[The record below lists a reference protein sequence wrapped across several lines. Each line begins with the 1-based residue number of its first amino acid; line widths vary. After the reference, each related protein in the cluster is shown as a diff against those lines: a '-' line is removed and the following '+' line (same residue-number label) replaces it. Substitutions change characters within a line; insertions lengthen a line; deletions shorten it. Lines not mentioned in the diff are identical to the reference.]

1 MAFYLDEKIIANSAG
16 AKSQFGEVVRRRKGF
31 ELAERAM
38 ATNHGIELAANEA
51 RIPADVYR
59 SMDAQTKQLMTG
71 DEGGVLLDDLLPLAK
86 SVNVGK
92 IVAEYRQV
100 SDAGSAKSSIS
111 GQHAKLMDQVDYDY
125 DGTLVLI
132 HDSAVGREWREL
144 EGMRSEGF
152 DALIDDQAA
161 AVRAVRRQMVDN
173 FLNGAP
179 GVLYKG
185 QQSYG
190 IKNSPNTQPLDLG
203 AAGLNI
209 DLTSSSATFAQ
220 IESVFRA
227 ALKTL
232 QGSAN
237 NVEMDISFR
246 VSADIW
252 FNLLRREDNKSD
264 SLTFLEQLLR
274 MPGVRDIKRTN
285 GTNALTGNEFIA
297 LALSSQYI
305 QPVVG
310 MGLTTTPITRLTPYA
325 DYNLLVWTAAG
336 LQIKADSK
344 GRSGV
349 LYASA

>member
-1 MAFYLDEKIIANSAG
+1 MAFYLDEKIVANSRG
-16 AKSQFGEVVRRRKGF
+16 AKSQWAEVGNRRKGF
-31 ELAERAM
+31 ELHERAM
-38 ATNHGIELAANEA
+38 AANHGLIVNEA

-100 SDAGSAKSSIS
+100 SDAGSAQSSIS
-111 GQHAKLMDQVDYDY
+111 GQHAKPMDKVQYDY

-161 AVRAVRRQMVDN
+161 AVRAVRRKLVDN
-173 FLNGAP
+173 MLNGEP

-185 QQSYG
+185 QASYG

-203 AAGLNI
+203 ATGLNI
-209 DLTSSSATFAQ
+209 DMTLAATTFAQ
-220 IESVFRA
+220 METVIIA
-227 ALKTL
+227 GLKVL
-232 QGSAN
+232 QGKAN
-237 NVEMDISFR
+237 NVETDVTVYLSPE
-246 VSADIW
+246 IW
-252 FNLLRREDNKSD
+252 FNALRRQTNDGAYE
-264 SLTFLEQLLR
+264 TFLTALR
-274 MPGVRDIKRTN
+274 RIPGVRDIKK
-285 GTNALTGNEFIA
+285 TNAMSGNEFLMIA
-297 LALSSQYI
+297 MSSEFI

-336 LQIKADSK
+336 LQIKADAQ

>member
-1 MAFYLDEKIIANSAG
+1 MAFYLDEKIVANSRG
-16 AKSQFGEVVRRRKGF
+16 AKSQWDEVGNRRKGF
-31 ELAERAM
+31 ELHERVM
-38 ATNHGIELAANEA
+38 AANHGLTVNEA

-100 SDAGSAKSSIS
+100 SDAGSAQSSIS
-111 GQHAKLMDQVDYDY
+111 GQHAKLMDKVQYDY

-161 AVRAVRRQMVDN
+161 AVRAVRRKLVDN
-173 FLNGAP
+173 MLNGEP

-185 QQSYG
+185 QASYG

-203 AAGLNI
+203 ATGLNI
-209 DLTSSSATFAQ
+209 DMTLAATTFAQ
-220 IESVFRA
+220 METVIIA
-227 ALKTL
+227 GLKVL
-232 QGSAN
+232 QGKAN
-237 NVEMDISFR
+237 NVETDVTVY
-246 VSADIW
+246 VSPEIW
-252 FNLLRREDNKSD
+252 FNALRRQTNDGAYE
-264 SLTFLEQLLR
+264 TFLTALR
-274 MPGVRDIKRTN
+274 RIPGVRDIKK
-285 GTNALTGNEFIA
+285 TNAMSGNEFLMIA
-297 LALSSQYI
+297 MSSEFI

-336 LQIKADSK
+336 LQIKADAK

>member
-1 MAFYLDEKIIANSAG
+1 MAFYLDEKIVANSRG
-16 AKSQFGEVVRRRKGF
+16 AKSQWDEVGNRRKGF
-31 ELAERAM
+31 ELHERVM
-38 ATNHGIELAANEA
+38 AANHGLVVNEA

-100 SDAGSAKSSIS
+100 SDAGSAQSSIS
-111 GQHAKLMDQVDYDY
+111 GQHAKPMDKVQYDY

-161 AVRAVRRQMVDN
+161 AVRAVRRKLVDN
-173 FLNGAP
+173 MLNGEP

-185 QQSYG
+185 QASYG

-203 AAGLNI
+203 AGGLNI
-209 DLTSSSATFAQ
+209 DMTLAATTFAQ
-220 IESVFRA
+220 METVIIA
-227 ALKTL
+227 GLKVL
-232 QGSAN
+232 QGKAN
-237 NVEMDISFR
+237 NVETDVTVY
-246 VSADIW
+246 VSPEIW
-252 FNLLRREDNKSD
+252 FNALRRQTNDGAYE
-264 SLTFLEQLLR
+264 TFLTALR
-274 MPGVRDIKRTN
+274 RIPGVRDIKK
-285 GTNALTGNEFIA
+285 TNAMSGNEFLMIA
-297 LALSSQYI
+297 MSSEFI

-336 LQIKADSK
+336 LQIKADAK